1 MRQTVT
7 TRKIWK
13 TSNKVY
19 VSGNCDDIC
28 YTRTESK
35 VHVHTCHEGEDNNE
49 VKKKA
54 KRNVNDENYIWKGRR
69 RKLLQT
75 SSIQIPMP
83 TDNQE
88 KRKKWLM
95 PIGLNYQGHGVSK
108 KDVWM
113 INSYYRISDGERGD
127 RK

>member
-1 MRQTVT
+1 MRKTVA

-13 TSNKVY
+13 TSNKIH

-35 VHVHTCHEGEDNNE
+35 VHVHTCHEGDDNNE

-75 SSIQIPMP
+75 SSILIPILL
-83 TDNQE
+83 
-88 KRKKWLM
+88 KK
-95 PIGLNYQGHGVSK
+95 GDAV
-108 KDVWM
+108 DVVAVLLVIVADVFM
-113 INSYYRISDGERGD
+113 IC
-127 RK
+127 